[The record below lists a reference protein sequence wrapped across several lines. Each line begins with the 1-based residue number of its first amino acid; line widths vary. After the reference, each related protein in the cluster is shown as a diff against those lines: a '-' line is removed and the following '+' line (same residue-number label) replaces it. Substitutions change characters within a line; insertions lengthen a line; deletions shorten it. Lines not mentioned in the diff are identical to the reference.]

1 MRYLTFYFVL
11 LTLLLGGSSAKAAL
25 SMSANLYLTTYSLET
40 PYDNEIC
47 EVRDNQVLGSFA
59 AHTSGAYA
67 IAVAEDI
74 RTTGRYRGETGS
86 QYALDGTY
94 TGTDFPFSGFGP
106 VLDGTT
112 DLEHNYVADYYD
124 GWLYQTSRKWSSA
137 RRLFPVGT
145 AQEFSGVTYDFTDH
159 SFWVS
164 GFLLDEIRHFDMEGH
179 FLGAFTTGGLFS
191 TFLALD
197 HGTGR
202 LWLRDYRDA
211 DELYAFTKSGRR
223 LGSIRVSG
231 LGSRRAVGAEFGAVP
246 EPRTGLALV
255 FGILMAM
262 PRHRRRFAPHR
273 P

>member
-11 LTLLLGGSSAKAAL
+11 LTFLLGGPSAEAAL
-25 SMSANLYLTTYSLET
+25 SMSANLYLTTYSVES
-40 PYDNEIC
+40 PYGNAIY
-47 EVRDNQVLGSFA
+47 EVRDNQVLASFA

-112 DLEHNYVADYYD
+112 DLEHNYVVDLYD

-137 RRLFPVGT
+137 RPLFRVGLD
-145 AQEFSGVTYDFTDH
+145 QEFSGVTYDFTDD

-164 GFLLDEIRHFDMEGH
+164 GYLRDEIRHFDMEGH
-179 FLGAFTTGGLFS
+179 LLGTFRAAGLFS
-191 TFLALD
+191 TFIALD
-197 HGTGR
+197 HGTGI
-202 LWLRDYRDA
+202 LWLRDYDDA

-231 LGSRRAVGAEFGAVP
+231 LGSWRPVGAEFGAVP
-246 EPRTGLALV
+246 EPRTGWAV
-255 FGILMAM
+255 IFGILMAM
-262 PRHRRRFAPHR
+262 PRHRRRFAPRR